1 MLKPAKNAK
10 TFLDMASHPPLVV
23 EHSRIHFAQTGSP
36 RIGSLSHALGKGDAS
51 SQKLTFFADR
61 QFFFAIQ
68 ITEAFT
74 RWQKSSFHDK

>member
-1 MLKPAKNAK
+1 MLKDAK

-61 QFFFAIQ
+61 QFFFAIPKHLLVGRSPLFM
-68 ITEAFT
+68 IN
-74 RWQKSSFHDK
+74 K

>member
-1 MLKPAKNAK
+1 MLKDAK

-51 SQKLTFFADR
+51 SQKLTFL
-61 QFFFAIQ
+61 Q
-68 ITEAFT
+68 IDN
-74 RWQKSSFHDK
+74 SSLLYRSIYSLAEVLFS